1 VAERV
6 QVILKPEEK
15 VRLQRQAER
24 EGTSLSAWLRQ
35 VALERLAQSAEA
47 ESLGS
52 VPQLRDFWKRCAA
65 IEEGQ
70 ESDWEQQRSVIEH
83 SRRSGT
89 SET

>member
-1 VAERV
+1 MAERV

-47 ESLGS
+47 ESL
-52 VPQLRDFWKRCAA
+52 LRDFWKRCAA